1 MEGISHAEYI
11 LRLRLLA
18 TSRPVAAFLKRLD
31 IRLNG
36 NRFLEAVMHCY
47 LIRIRIDTDLHQRRK
62 PSARSCDSGA
72 TPPSLSQRLKS
83 DQH

>member
-36 NRFLEAVMHCY
+36 NRFLEAVMHC
-47 LIRIRIDTDLHQRRK
+47 
-62 PSARSCDSGA
+62 
-72 TPPSLSQRLKS
+72 
-83 DQH
+83 